1 MHVVFFIVILGKKCV
16 KESTIITALMFFTDA
31 VIFIELE
38 VHLRGSTIQNA
49 AYGVALYY
57 CLQKFYCHCIVVYST
72 V

>member
-1 MHVVFFIVILGKKCV
+1 MCQRKYNNNCTHV
-16 KESTIITALMFFTDA
+16 FTDA